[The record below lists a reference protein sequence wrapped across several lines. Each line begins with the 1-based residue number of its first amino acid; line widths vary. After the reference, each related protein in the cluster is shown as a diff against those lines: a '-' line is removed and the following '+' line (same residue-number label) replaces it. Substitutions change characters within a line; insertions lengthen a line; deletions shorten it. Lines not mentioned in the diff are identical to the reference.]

1 MYVVE
6 YKPTGEYLTEGYW
19 KGIKSNLTMFLGE
32 AHRFSALELKL
43 ASKTILINRKN
54 YRVYKIDR

>member
-6 YKPTGEYLTEGYW
+6 YKPTGEYLTKGYW
-19 KGIKSNLTMFLGE
+19 KGIKNNTTLFLSE

-54 YRVYKIDR
+54 YSNR

>member
-6 YKPTGEYLTEGYW
+6 YKPTGEYLTDGYW
-19 KGIKSNLTMFLGE
+19 HGSKKTLFLYE
-32 AHRFSALELKL
+32 AHRFSAFELKL
-43 ASKTILINRKN
+43 ASKTILINQKN

>member
-6 YKPTGEYLTEGYW
+6 YKPTGEYLTKGYW
-19 KGIKSNLTMFLGE
+19 KGIKNNTTLFLSE

-54 YRVYKIDR
+54 YRVYCMG

>member
-6 YKPTGEYLTEGYW
+6 YKPTGEYLTKGYW
-19 KGIKSNLTMFLGE
+19 KGIRKNTTLFLSE

-43 ASKTILINRKN
+43 ASKTILINRKK
-54 YRVYKIDR
+54 YRVYYMG